1 MRVVAWFS
9 CGAASAVASKIAIQK
24 YGAVDVVYCDTMST
38 EHPDQQRFFDDV
50 QQWLGQPII
59 RIRSEK
65 YADVDEVIEKR
76 RYMAGIA
83 GAPCTV
89 EMKKVPRF
97 AYQRPDDLHIFG
109 LHDGEQGRADNLR
122 ANDPG
127 LNMAFPLIDFGYMKA
142 DCAAT
147 LIRAG
152 IELPAMYALGYSNN
166 NCLGCVKATSY
177 RYWQGIRH
185 DFPEVFA
192 RRVKQ
197 SRELGVRLVR
207 WQNERIFL
215 DELPEGYDAKDKG
228 GRETI
233 SCGPD
238 CGIQPSFAEARPELL
253 QDGAQ
258 AALA

>member
-1 MRVVAWFS
+1 MPFVATATEARTMTRVVSWFS
-9 CGAASAVASKIAIQK
+9 CGAASAVASKLAIQK
-24 YGAVDVVYCDTMST
+24 YGAVEIVYCDTMST

-50 QQWLGQPII
+50 QRWLGQDII
-59 RIRSEK
+59 RIKSEK
-65 YADVDEVIEKR
+65 YTDVDDVIEKR

-109 LHDGEQGRADNLR
+109 LHAGEQDRADNLR

-127 LNMAFPLIDFGYMKA
+127 LDMAFPLIDAGFGKQRCA
-142 DCAAT
+142 DT
-147 LIRAG
+147 LTLAG
-152 IELPAMYALGYSNN
+152 VELPAMYHLGYSNN

-192 RRVKQ
+192 RRVRQ
-197 SRELGVRLVR
+197 SRELGVRLARV
-207 WQNERIFL
+207 NDERIFL
-215 DELPEGYDAKDKG
+215 DELPEGYDPKDKG
-228 GRETI
+228 GRESI

-238 CGIQPSFAEARPELL
+238 CGIQLVFA
-253 QDGAQ
+253 
-258 AALA
+258 